1 VAKKK
6 SSSLP
11 PENVI
16 AEVAAQ
22 APAVS
27 KKNRPLT
34 VLRQLRVD
42 LTIAEKA
49 VLSDQLAQAVG
60 RLNETEADK
69 AEEISQFN
77 ADIKAH
83 RASIDKLAQQI
94 NLGYEMREV
103 KCPVKYNQPK
113 VGQKSIVHPETGTVL
128 ATEAMKEEE
137 RQENLFDDENPEAK
151 AKKAKDNLAEF
162 KGKGKTEPATKVDTA
177 DAEKAPVN

>member
-1 VAKKK
+1 M
-6 SSSLP
+6 
-11 PENVI
+11 
-16 AEVAAQ
+16 AETAAIS
-22 APAVS
+22 PAVL
-27 KKNRPLT
+27 KHRPT
-34 VLRQLRVD
+34 HVARQLRVD
-42 LTIAEKA
+42 LTLAEKA

-69 AEEISQFN
+69 AEEISQYN

-103 KCPVKYNQPK
+103 KCPVKYNEPK

-137 RQENLFDDENPEAK
+137 RQENLFDDENPDPK
-151 AKKAKDNLAEF
+151 RKQAKKNLAVF
-162 KGKGKTEPATKVDTA
+162 QGKDKEKAQPANA
-177 DAEKAPVN
+177 EAEKAPVN

>member
-1 VAKKK
+1 M
-6 SSSLP
+6 
-11 PENVI
+11 
-16 AEVAAQ
+16 AETAAIS
-22 APAVS
+22 PAVL
-27 KKNRPLT
+27 KHRPT
-34 VLRQLRVD
+34 HVARQLRVD
-42 LTIAEKA
+42 LTLAEKA

-69 AEEISQFN
+69 AEEISQYN

-103 KCPVKYNQPK
+103 KCPVKYNEPK

-137 RQENLFDDENPEAK
+137 RQENLFDDENPDAK
-151 AKKAKDNLAEF
+151 RKQAKKNLAVF
-162 KGKGKTEPATKVDTA
+162 QGKDKEKAQPANA
-177 DAEKAPVN
+177 EAEKAPVN